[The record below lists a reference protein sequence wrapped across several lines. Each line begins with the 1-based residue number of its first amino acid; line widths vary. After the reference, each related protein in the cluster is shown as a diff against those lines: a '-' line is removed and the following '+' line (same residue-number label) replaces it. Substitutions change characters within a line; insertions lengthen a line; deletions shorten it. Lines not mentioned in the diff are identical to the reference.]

1 MTLSIKQKKDILR
14 TAAGFAAVLAV
25 ASGLIW
31 LGNRNDA
38 VSEGDRLKSGILTAH
53 QVKAAFEQVGGRLVE
68 RPAEEGIQ
76 VAAGEVLL
84 ELDSTDIDI
93 SIESTKAQLRQTEA
107 QMKLTQ
113 QGVDLALSQ
122 ADAAE
127 RSLWRRIE
135 AAEASRKS
143 AEAALVRAKADWDR
157 TSGLFPKGAVS
168 RSAYDASTAAWIA
181 AREALSSAERSVDVL
196 AVGATKADRAKLVKT
211 GSAEGMRLDEI
222 VNARQAAENSRTSL
236 EVLAAGRA
244 QLESALKQLEVNRGR
259 LTLHAH
265 ENAKVLDVL
274 FEKGEQ
280 IAPSTPAVLLETDRL
295 YVDIYVSEAK
305 LGSLREGATVRCHS
319 PALDK
324 DVDGVVR
331 LVDAAPDFADLK
343 MVRERGQADLKLFK
357 VRIDVPRTEGLLTG
371 MTLDV
376 EVQP

>member
-1 MTLSIKQKKDILR
+1 M
-14 TAAGFAAVLAV
+14 
-25 ASGLIW
+25 
-31 LGNRNDA
+31 
-38 VSEGDRLKSGILTAH
+38 
-53 QVKAAFEQVGGRLVE
+53 
-68 RPAEEGIQ
+68 
-76 VAAGEVLL
+76 
-84 ELDSTDIDI
+84 
-93 SIESTKAQLRQTEA
+93 
-107 QMKLTQ
+107 
-113 QGVDLALSQ
+113 
-122 ADAAE
+122 
-127 RSLWRRIE
+127 
-135 AAEASRKS
+135 
-143 AEAALVRAKADWDR
+143 
-157 TSGLFPKGAVS
+157 
-168 RSAYDASTAAWIA
+168 
-181 AREALSSAERSVDVL
+181 
-196 AVGATKADRAKLVKT
+196 

-274 FEKGEQ
+274 FEKGEL

>member
-113 QGVDLALSQ
+113 QGVDLALS
-122 ADAAE
+122 
-127 RSLWRRIE
+127 
-135 AAEASRKS
+135 
-143 AEAALVRAKADWDR
+143 
-157 TSGLFPKGAVS
+157 
-168 RSAYDASTAAWIA
+168 
-181 AREALSSAERSVDVL
+181 SAERSVDVL

-274 FEKGEQ
+274 FEKGEL